1 MLVPRIGE
9 TWMGRKHRR
18 KSQEF
23 DFDPYDDYEDEFEDG
38 LDDIG
43 YLSKD
48 FYSTDWDDPSGPE
61 SRFSSRRR
69 IERRNDLKKLYSEI
83 DDWDD
88 FDVQNEW

>member
-1 MLVPRIGE
+1 
-9 TWMGRKHRR
+9 MGRKHRR
-18 KSQEF
+18 NSQEF
-23 DFDPYDDYEDEFEDG
+23 DFGPYDDYEDEFDDD

-48 FYSTDWDDPSGPE
+48 FYSTDWEDPSGPE